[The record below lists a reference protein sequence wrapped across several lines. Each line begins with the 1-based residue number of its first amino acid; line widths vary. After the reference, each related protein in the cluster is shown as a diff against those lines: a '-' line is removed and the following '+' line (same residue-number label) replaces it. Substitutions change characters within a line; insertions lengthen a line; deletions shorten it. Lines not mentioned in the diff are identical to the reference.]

1 MMNRIPVMNS
11 QNLQNISNIS
21 NINFDNHKNNNLER
35 STSKGKNN
43 KKLSL
48 IYPNQP
54 QNS

>member
-1 MMNRIPVMNS
+1 MNRISVINS
-11 QNLQNISNIS
+11 QNHQNISNIS
-21 NINFDNHKNNNLER
+21 NNNNNNLER

-54 QNS
+54 QNL